1 MRYVF
6 VILMLTSIALGVV
19 HLRRRQRRLSN
30 EIRRLDLTHIRLKR
44 EVWSRQVELGHLL
57 SPGEIARRLRAMG
70 LLGEGDLPG
79 RPEPVGGGE

>member
-19 HLRRRQRRLSN
+19 HLRRSQCRLNN
-30 EIRRLDLTHIRLKR
+30 EIRKLDLTHIRLKR
-44 EVWSRQVELGHLL
+44 EVWSRQVELGHAL

-70 LLGEGDLPG
+70 LVGEDDLPG
-79 RPEPVGGGE
+79 WPEPVGGAE